1 LRKPTRT
8 CEPTRATWDEHWDAI
23 QPGSSLFGRLA
34 SLVRVQVISRAV
46 AHYASR
52 YLTGDGPIVEAGCG
66 TGQSS
71 MRIDVAARPR
81 IALDYAS
88 GALREARAVGL
99 FDAFLQGDITRL
111 PLRDASIAGL
121 WNLGVLEHFDE
132 AAGIRILREFRR
144 VLAPGAH
151 AVLFWPPEFGSSRL
165 VLAPIEKLRS
175 LTSGSP
181 FRFFPDEVN
190 RLDSLGHARRL
201 LAAAGLEERRIDF
214 SFRDLFIHVVVV
226 ARRPT

>member
-1 LRKPTRT
+1 MSTRT
-8 CEPTRATWDEHWDAI
+8 SEPTRATWDEHWKVI
-23 QPGSSLFGRLA
+23 QPGSSLFGRIA
-34 SLVRVQVISRAV
+34 SLVRMQVISRAV
-46 AHYASR
+46 AYYASR
-52 YLTGDGPIVEAGCG
+52 YLTGDGPLVEAGCG

-71 MRIDVAARPR
+71 WRIDVAGRPR

-88 GALREARAVGL
+88 GALREAGAVCL

-144 VLAPGAH
+144 VLVPGGH

-175 LTSGSP
+175 WSRGSP
-181 FRFFPDEVN
+181 FQFFPDEVN
-190 RLDSLGHARRL
+190 RLASRAHARRL
-201 LAAAGLEERRIDF
+201 LAAADLEERRIDF
-214 SFRDLFIHVVVV
+214 SLRDLFIHVVVV
-226 ARRPT
+226 ARRPS

>member
-1 LRKPTRT
+1 MRKATGT

-23 QPGSSLFGRLA
+23 KPASSLFGRIA
-34 SLVRVQVISRAV
+34 SLVRMRVISRAV
-46 AHYASR
+46 AYYASR
-52 YLTGDGPIVEAGCG
+52 YLAGDGPLVETGCG

-71 MRIDVAARPR
+71 WRIDVAGRPR

-88 GALREARAVGL
+88 GALREARAAGL

-151 AVLFWPPEFGSSRL
+151 AVIFWPPEFGSSRM
-165 VLAPIEKLRS
+165 V
-175 LTSGSP
+175 
-181 FRFFPDEVN
+181 
-190 RLDSLGHARRL
+190 
-201 LAAAGLEERRIDF
+201 EERRIDF

-226 ARRPT
+226 ARRPS

>member
-1 LRKPTRT
+1 MRT
-8 CEPTRATWDEHWDAI
+8 
-23 QPGSSLFGRLA
+23 
-34 SLVRVQVISRAV
+34 QVISRAV
-46 AHYASR
+46 AYYASR
-52 YLTGDGPIVEAGCG
+52 YLNGEGPLLEAGCG

-71 MRIDVAARPR
+71 WRLDVAGHPR
-81 IALDYAS
+81 IGLDCSS
-88 GALREARAVGL
+88 GALREARAVGV
-99 FDAFLQGDITRL
+99 FDTFLQGDITRL

-132 AAGIRILREFRR
+132 AVGIRVLQEFRR

-175 LTSGSP
+175 FTSGFP

-190 RLDSLGHARRL
+190 RLASLAHARRL
-201 LAAAGLEERRIDF
+201 LAAADLEECRIDF
-214 SFRDLFIHVVVV
+214 SFRDLYIYVVVV
-226 ARRPT
+226 ARRPS

>member
-1 LRKPTRT
+1 LRESTRT
-8 CEPTRATWDEHWDAI
+8 CEPTRATWDEHWNAI
-23 QPGSSLFGRLA
+23 RPASSLFGRIA
-34 SLVRVQVISRAV
+34 SLVRTQVISRAV
-46 AHYASR
+46 AYYASR
-52 YLTGDGPIVEAGCG
+52 YLTGDGPLVEAGCG

-71 MRIDVAARPR
+71 WRIDVAGHPR

-88 GALREARAVGL
+88 GALREARAVSV
-99 FDAFLQGDITRL
+99 FDAFLQGDITHL

-151 AVLFWPPEFGSSRL
+151 AVLFWPPEFGSSRM

-175 LTSGSP
+175 FTSGSP

-190 RLDSLGHARRL
+190 RLASLAHARRL

-214 SFRDLFIHVVVV
+214 SPRDLFIYVVVV
-226 ARRPT
+226 ARRPS